1 MFSRLTRSTAP
12 LFPIAEAARFARTH
26 PQTLKRWAQGYEVA
40 GREYATLLVL
50 PGERPRGEVLLSFE
64 NLIEVATITAW
75 RRRGIPLQRIRRAHV
90 LAIAEF
96 GEHPFARQD
105 VYVGGRELFIQ
116 ADEEVA
122 ESGRSFTQITA
133 GGQRVLAPAVEGFL
147 RSIDWRT
154 GQDSPVRWRPPE
166 GDDEVTLNPE
176 IEYGLPAVQGVR
188 TETILH
194 RFLARESAEEIAN
207 DFDLK
212 VASVEYALRYEWSLT
227 RAA

>member
-1 MFSRLTRSTAP
+1 MVSRLSRSVAP
-12 LFPIAEAARFARTH
+12 LYPIAEAARFARTH
-26 PQTLKRWAQGYEVA
+26 PQTLKRWARGYEVA

-50 PGERPRGEVLLSFE
+50 PQERPRGEVLLSFE
-64 NLIEVATITAW
+64 NLIEAAIITAW

-105 VYVGGRELFIQ
+105 VYVGGRELFIR

-122 ESGRSFTQITA
+122 ENGRSFTQITA
-133 GGQRVLAPAVEGFL
+133 GGQRVFAPAVEGFL

-154 GQDSPVRWRPPE
+154 GQETPYRWRPPE
-166 GDDEVTLNPE
+166 GDNEVTLNPE
-176 IEYGLPAVQGVR
+176 VEYGLPAVRRVR

-194 RFLARESAEEIAN
+194 RFLARESAEEIAD
-207 DFDLK
+207 DFRLE
-212 VASVEYALRYEWSLT
+212 VASVEHALRYEWSLT